1 MSSSAPRQ
9 LALVSA
15 AQILAMGLWF
25 SASSVVPALRAE
37 WALTTQGT
45 VLLTA
50 SVQIGFAAGAVV
62 SAVANL
68 ADRLR
73 PERLLAAS
81 AATGAVLTLLFPL
94 CGSHFW
100 LAVLLRFGTGVALAG
115 VYPVG
120 MKIVVSWFPNN
131 RGLALGVLLAALALG
146 SASPHLVAGGLPGWR
161 TVLVVAA
168 LLALVAAVLAAV
180 FVRAGPD
187 ARRSPPWE
195 PAYLITMV
203 RDRRQRLIA
212 LGYFGHMWEL
222 YAFWTWVPAYAAAAL
237 KSAPGTV
244 SLLAFAVIGVGGAV
258 GCLVGGALSDRVGRI
273 DVALAAL
280 AVSGLC
286 CVLSVSAFD
295 AHPAVLGT
303 LLFAWGVA
311 AIADSGQF
319 SAALSEAADPRYV
332 GTALTAQ
339 TAIGFLVSA
348 LTIQGLPLLAD
359 LVGWRAAIPA
369 LAIGP
374 LLGVVALTK
383 LRRPSLDQISKSVI
397 N

>member
-1 MSSSAPRQ
+1 
-9 LALVSA
+9 
-15 AQILAMGLWF
+15 MGLWF

-37 WALTTQGT
+37 WALSTQGT

-50 SVQIGFAAGAVV
+50 SVQVGFAAGALV

-81 AATGAVLTLLFPL
+81 AATGALLTLMFPL
-94 CGSHFW
+94 CGNQFW
-100 LAVLLRFGTGVALAG
+100 LAVLLRFGTGMALAG

-120 MKIVVSWFPNN
+120 MKIVVSWFPGS

-146 SASPHLVAGGLPGWR
+146 SASPHLLAGNLPDWR

-168 LLALVAAVLAAV
+168 LLALGAAVLAAF
-180 FVRAGPD
+180 FVRVGP
-187 ARRSPPWE
+187 AVRRSPPWE
-195 PAYLITMV
+195 PAYLVTMA

-222 YAFWTWVPAYAAAAL
+222 YAFWTWIPAYAAAA
-237 KSAPGTV
+237 SQGSV
-244 SLLAFAVIGVGGAV
+244 SLLAFTVIGVGGAI
-258 GCLVGGALSDRVGRI
+258 GCLLGGTLSDRFGRI
-273 DVALAAL
+273 DVALVAL
-280 AVSGLC
+280 AVSGAC
-286 CVLSVSAFD
+286 CLLSVFAFD

-303 LLFAWGVA
+303 LLFVWGVA

-348 LTIQGLPLLAD
+348 LTIQGLPVLAD
-359 LVGWRAAIPA
+359 IVGWRAAAPI

-374 LLGVVALTK
+374 LLGVVAMAR
-383 LRRPSLDQISKSVI
+383 LRSPAAADARPSA
-397 N
+397 